1 MQRIGEP
8 PCPSISKGSCDA
20 PTRSDGTGCWW
31 TAFGCTAFRE
41 ALQLDPW
48 ATDAAPSTG
57 LRKWFDHDRANL
69 HGFKARYFRELRKNI
84 ERCTTK

>member
-1 MQRIGEP
+1 M
-8 PCPSISKGSCDA
+8 
-20 PTRSDGTGCWW
+20 
-31 TAFGCTAFRE
+31 
-41 ALQLDPW
+41 QLDPW